1 MKLYNTLS
9 RKKETFSPL
18 KKLVGI
24 YSCGPTVYNFAHI
37 GNLRTYIFSDLLKRT
52 IEFNGN
58 KVKHVMNITDVGH
71 LVSDADAGEDK
82 MMKALERE
90 GLKPTKASMLKLANM
105 YTKAF
110 HKDLKE
116 LNIIEPK
123 EWPKATEHIE
133 EMIRLVK
140 LLLKNGYAYETSTA
154 VYYDISKFKDYNKL
168 AQLSLNQL
176 EAGARVEVDKEKK
189 NPLDF
194 VLWFKAVGKHS
205 KHLMQWDSPWG
216 KGFPGWH
223 IECSAMASKY
233 LGKQFDIHTGG
244 IDHIPIHHTNE
255 IAQSE
260 GAFNVNPWVKY
271 WVHGEFLVL
280 QKEKMAKSGD
290 NFITLDTLKKKGYDA
305 LDYRYFCLGTHYRK
319 PLMFSYEG
327 LDAAR
332 NGYDRLKNKVLE
344 MLEEPD
350 IGEEDVEEFI
360 ESFQEAI
367 NDDLNTPKALAVVW
381 DMVKDEKVINKKKYK
396 VLMEFDRVL
405 GLRLDEIKVEKLP
418 KEITLLIEK
427 REHSRLQKHWDDA
440 DKLRDELKKKGYLIE
455 DTSNGARWKRV

>member
-1 MKLYNTLS
+1 
-9 RKKETFSPL
+9 
-18 KKLVGI
+18 V
-24 YSCGPTVYNFAHI
+24 
-37 GNLRTYIFSDLLKRT
+37 FSDLLKRA

-82 MMKALERE
+82 MMKALARE
-90 GLKPTKASMLKLANM
+90 GLKPSKVSMLKLAKM
-105 YTKAF
+105 YTKSF

-116 LNIIEPK
+116 LNIIEPI
-123 EWPKATEHIE
+123 EWPKASEHID
-133 EMIRLVK
+133 EMIKMIKLLVK
-140 LLLKNGYAYETSTA
+140 NGLAYETSTA
-154 VYYDISKFKDYNKL
+154 VYYDISKFKSYNKL

-205 KHLMQWDSPWG
+205 KHLMLWDSPFG

-223 IECSAMASKY
+223 IECSAMSSKY

-244 IDHIPIHHTNE
+244 IDHVPIHHTNE
-255 IAQSE
+255 LAQSE

-271 WVHGEFLVL
+271 WVHGEFLIL
-280 QKEKMAKSGD
+280 QKEKMAKSGSS
-290 NFITLDTLKKKGYDA
+290 FITLDTLKKKGYDA

-319 PLMFSYEG
+319 PMMFSYEG
-327 LDAAR
+327 LDSAR
-332 NGYDRLKNKVLE
+332 NGYDKLKNKVLE

-350 IGEEDVEEFI
+350 VGEEDVEEFI
-360 ESFQEAI
+360 ENFQVAI
-367 NDDLNTPKALAVVW
+367 NDDLNLPRALAVVW
-381 DMVKDEKVINKKKYK
+381 DMVKDEKVNNKKKYK

-405 GLRLDEIKVEKLP
+405 GLRLDSIKVGKLP

-427 REHSRLQKHWDDA
+427 REHARLQKHWDDA
-440 DKLRDELKKKGYLIE
+440 DKLRDQLKKKGYLIE
-455 DTSNGARWKRV
+455 DTSNRTRWKRA